1 MVRTRSHLSALA
13 LVVLAAAVSAC
24 GPEAPPPVTP
34 PPPEPPPAAV
44 SSAPAPAATPTVK
57 APKPLRT
64 TFENPGGM
72 WMPEQLPAQAA
83 TLKTVGLEIDPAALS
98 QPTSEILGAV
108 VSLGGCSASFV
119 SDEGLII
126 TNHHCATG
134 ALQFNSTPKENLL
147 VDGYLAKTR
156 ADERSAGPTARIF
169 VTQSSKDVT
178 KEVREGVEKIKSSK
192 DRHDKIEEHTKALVS
207 ACEKDRPGLRCTV
220 AEYFGG
226 QMYRLIEQLEI
237 RDVRLVFAP
246 HEGVGNF
253 GGEIDNWRWPRHD
266 GDVSMFRGYVGKDG
280 KPADFS
286 AENVPY
292 HPPHHIKIA
301 TKPLE
306 QGDFVMVAGYPG
318 QTNRLRTA
326 DEVEDNVGWGY
337 PYRIKF
343 CEENLALLDQL
354 TKGNAD
360 LKIKATPFIRGL
372 GNAMTKFRGIQDGL
386 GKGGLAAQKKKEEA
400 DLKAWVLADPA
411 RKAAYGSVLDAMA
424 KLTTELRKT
433 RDADVALS
441 EIYRMVL
448 LVDSAGKIVRMAEE
462 RPKADAKRDP
472 AFQERNWQRLEQA
485 EASTQKRI
493 DPVLDK
499 ALLKLVLQRA
509 AKIPGKDHVAMVTAI
524 LGKGEVTDAKID
536 AAIAALYKGVSID
549 TLDTRVKLLKTAT
562 TADLKKSKDPL
573 IQLALKLRPLQKA
586 SNDRTDAY
594 DGAMTTLKPAF
605 IEALQKHS
613 TTPLAPDAN
622 STLRVTYG
630 TVRGYS
636 PAPGAPVY
644 TPFTVVSEM
653 VKKHTGT
660 EPFNAP
666 SVVLDAIKAK
676 KFGPYVDNDLGEV
689 PIDFLSDLDI
699 TGGNSGSA
707 TLNARGE
714 LVGLAFD
721 GNYESM
727 ASDWLFMPSVTRT
740 IHVDIRY
747 ILWLLDAA
755 YPGDHLLK
763 EMGVTPA
770 IP

>member
-1 MVRTRSHLSALA
+1 MVRSRSHLSALA
-13 LVVLAAAVSAC
+13 LVVLAAVASAC
-24 GPEAPPPVTP
+24 DPEAPPPVTP
-34 PPPEPPPAAV
+34 PPPDPPLPPVATSVNAPPPA
-44 SSAPAPAATPTVK
+44 VK
-57 APKPLRT
+57 PPKPLKT

-72 WMPEQLPAQAA
+72 WMPEQLPEQAA
-83 TLKTVGLEIDPAALS
+83 TMKAAGLEIDPGLLS

-108 VSLGGCSASFV
+108 VSLGGCTSSFV

-156 ADERSAGPTARIF
+156 ADERWAGPTARIF
-169 VTQSSKDVT
+169 VTQASKDVT
-178 KEVREGVEKIKSSK
+178 RDVRDGLEKIKSDK
-192 DRHDKIEEHTKALVS
+192 DRHDKIEEHEKALVA

-226 QMYRLIEQLEI
+226 QQFRLIEQLEI
-237 RDVRLVFAP
+237 KDVRLVFAP

-266 GDVSMFRGYVGKDG
+266 GDVSMFRAYVGKDG
-280 KPADFS
+280 KPADHS

-292 HPPHHIKIA
+292 HPPRRLKLA
-301 TKPLE
+301 SKPLE
-306 QGDFVMVAGYPG
+306 AGDFVMVAGYPG

-343 CEENLALLDQL
+343 CEENLALLDTL
-354 TKGNAD
+354 TKGNPD

-372 GNAMTKFRGIQDGL
+372 GNTLTKFRGIEDGL
-386 GKGGLAAQKKKEEA
+386 GKGGLAEQKKKEEA
-400 DLKAWVLADPA
+400 DLKTWVLAEPA
-411 RKAAYGSVLDAMA
+411 RKASYGDVLDKMT
-424 KLTTELRKT
+424 KLSVQLRKT
-433 RDADVALS
+433 READAALS
-441 EIYRMVL
+441 EVYRMVSL
-448 LVDSAGKIVRMAEE
+448 INSAGQIVRMAEE

-472 AFQERNWQRLEQA
+472 AFQERNWQRMEQA
-485 EASTQKRI
+485 EASGQKRY
-493 DPVLDK
+493 DRALDK
-499 ALLKLVLQRA
+499 ALLKLALQRA
-509 AKIPGKDHVAMVTAI
+509 VRIPGKDRVAVLTTI
-524 LGKGEVTDAKID
+524 VGKGDVTDAKID
-536 AAIAALYKGVSID
+536 AAIEALYTKTSLED
-549 TLDTRVKLLKTAT
+549 LDGRVKLLKTAT

-586 SNDRTDAY
+586 VNDRTDAY
-594 DGAMTTLKPAF
+594 DGAMATLKPLF

-613 TTPLAPDAN
+613 KTPLAPDAN

-630 TVRGYS
+630 TVRGYRPS
-636 PAPGAPVY
+636 SEAKMY

-653 VKKHTGT
+653 VKKHTGV

-666 SVVLDAIKAK
+666 AAVLDAIKAG
-676 KFGPYVDNDLGEV
+676 KFGPYVDQDLGEV

-707 TLNARGE
+707 TLNSRGE

-740 IHVDIRY
+740 IHVDLRY

>member
-24 GPEAPPPVTP
+24 GPEVPLPVTP
-34 PPPEPPPAAV
+34 PPPDPPLPPVATSAN
-44 SSAPAPAATPTVK
+44 APAPVVK
-57 APKPLRT
+57 APKPLKT
-64 TFENPGGM
+64 SFENPGGM
-72 WMPEQLPAQAA
+72 WMPEQLPEQAA
-83 TLKTVGLEIDPAALS
+83 TLKAVGLEIDPAALS

-134 ALQFNSTPKENLL
+134 ALQFNSTPKENLI
-147 VDGYLAKTR
+147 VDGYLARTR
-156 ADERSAGPTARIF
+156 ADERWSGPTARIF
-169 VTQSSKDVT
+169 VTQASRDVT
-178 KEVREGVEKIKSSK
+178 KEVRDGLEKIKSDK

-207 ACEKDRPGLRCTV
+207 ACEKDRPGMRCTA

-226 QMYRLIEQLEI
+226 QQYRLIEQLEI

-253 GGEIDNWRWPRHD
+253 GGEVDNWRWPRHD
-266 GDVSMFRGYVGKDG
+266 GDVSMFRAYVGKDG
-280 KPADFS
+280 KPADHS
-286 AENVPY
+286 PDNVPY
-292 HPPHHIKIA
+292 HPPRRLKIA
-301 TKPLE
+301 QKPLE
-306 QGDFVMVAGYPG
+306 QGDMVMVAGYPG

-326 DEVEDNVGWGY
+326 DEVEDNVSWGY
-337 PYRIKF
+337 PRRIKF
-343 CEENLALLDQL
+343 CEENLALLDTL
-354 TKGNAD
+354 TKGNPE

-372 GNAMTKFRGIQDGL
+372 GNTLTKFRGILDGL
-386 GKGGLAAQKKKEEA
+386 GKGGLAEQKKKEEA
-400 DLKAWVLADPA
+400 ELKAWILADPA
-411 RKAAYGSVLDAMA
+411 RKATYGEVLDTMT
-424 KLTTELRKT
+424 KLSVELRKT
-433 RDADVALS
+433 READAALG
-441 EIYRMVL
+441 EVYRMVS
-448 LVDSAGKIVRMAEE
+448 LVEAAGKIVRMAEE

-472 AFQERNWQRLEQA
+472 AFQERNWQRMEQA
-485 EASTQKRI
+485 EASGQKRY
-493 DPVLDK
+493 DRTLDK

-509 AKIPGKDHVAMVTAI
+509 VRIPGKDRVAVLTTI
-524 LGKGEVTDAKID
+524 VGKGDVTDAKID
-536 AAIAALYKGVSID
+536 AAIDALYQGTSLED
-549 TLDTRVKLLKTAT
+549 LDGRVKLLKTAT

-573 IQLALKLRPLQKA
+573 IQLALKLRPLQKVV
-586 SNDRTDAY
+586 NDRGDAY
-594 DGAMTTLKPAF
+594 EGAIATLKPRF

-613 TTPLAPDAN
+613 KTPLAPDAN

-636 PAPGAPVY
+636 PQPGAPVY
-644 TPFTVVSEM
+644 APFTAASEM

-676 KFGPYVDNDLGEV
+676 KFGPYVDPDLGEV
-689 PIDFLSDLDI
+689 PVDFLSDLDI

-740 IHVDIRY
+740 IHVDVRY

-755 YPGDHLLK
+755 YGGDHLLK

>member
-1 MVRTRSHLSALA
+1 MVRNRSHLSALA

-24 GPEAPPPVTP
+24 GPEVPQPVTP
-34 PPPEPPPAAV
+34 PPPDPPLPPVATSVDAPKPEP
-44 SSAPAPAATPTVK
+44 K

-72 WMPEQLPAQAA
+72 WMPEQLPGQAA
-83 TLKTVGLEIDPAALS
+83 TLKAVGLEIDPAALS

-108 VSLGGCSASFV
+108 VSLGGCSAAFV

-178 KEVREGVEKIKSSK
+178 KEVREGLEKIKSDK
-192 DRHDKIEEHTKALVS
+192 GRHDKIEEHTKALVS
-207 ACEKDRPGLRCTV
+207 ACEKDRKGLRCTV

-226 QMYRLIEQLEI
+226 QQFRLIEQLEI
-237 RDVRLVFAP
+237 KDVRLVFAP
-246 HEGVGNF
+246 HAGVGNY
-253 GGEIDNWRWPRHD
+253 GGEIDNWRWPRHV

-286 AENVPY
+286 PENVPY
-292 HPPHHIKIA
+292 QPPRRLKLA
-301 TKPLE
+301 TKPLG

-326 DEVEDNVGWGY
+326 DEVEDNVSWGY

-343 CEENLALLDQL
+343 CEENLAILDQI
-354 TKGNAD
+354 TKDNPD
-360 LKIKATPFIRGL
+360 LKIKATPIIRNL
-372 GNAMTKFRGIQDGL
+372 GNSLTKFRGILDGL
-386 GKGGLAAQKKKEEA
+386 GKGGLAEQKKKEEA
-400 DLKAWVLADPA
+400 DLKAWVVADPG
-411 RKAAYGSVLDAMA
+411 RKATYGDVLDRMA
-424 KLTTELRKT
+424 KLSVELRKT
-433 RDADVALS
+433 READAALS
-441 EIYRMVL
+441 EVYR
-448 LVDSAGKIVRMAEE
+448 LVQMIDSAGKIVRMAEE

-472 AFQERNWQRLEQA
+472 AFQERNWQRMEQA
-485 EASTQKRI
+485 EASNQKRY
-493 DPVLDK
+493 DRTLDK
-499 ALLKLVLQRA
+499 TLLKLALQRA
-509 AKIPGKDHVAMVTAI
+509 ARIPGKDRVAVLTTI
-524 LGKGEVTDAKID
+524 LGKGDVTDAKID
-536 AAIAALYKGVSID
+536 AAIEALYKSTSLED
-549 TLDTRVKLLKTAT
+549 LDGRVKLLKTAT
-562 TADLKKSKDPL
+562 TADLKKSKDPI

-586 SNDRTDAY
+586 VSDRGDAY
-594 DGAMTTLKPAF
+594 DGAMATLKPAF

-613 TTPLAPDAN
+613 KTPLSPDAN

-636 PAPGAPVY
+636 PSPGAPVY

-653 VKKHTGT
+653 VKKHTGV

-666 SVVLDAIKAK
+666 AAVLDAIKAR
-676 KFGPYVDNDLGEV
+676 KFGPYVDSDLGEV
-689 PIDFLSDLDI
+689 PVDFLSDLDI

-740 IHVDIRY
+740 IHVDLRY

>member
-13 LVVLAAAVSAC
+13 LVALAAAVSAC
-24 GPEAPPPVTP
+24 GPEAPQPVTP
-34 PPPEPPPAAV
+34 PPPDPPLPPVAT
-44 SSAPAPAATPTVK
+44 SANAPKPVEK
-57 APKPLRT
+57 APKPPKT
-64 TFENPGGM
+64 AFENPGGM
-72 WMPEQLPAQAA
+72 WMPEQLPEQAA
-83 TLKTVGLEIDPAALS
+83 TLKAVGLEIDPAALS

-119 SDEGLII
+119 SDEGLVI

-156 ADERSAGPTARIF
+156 ADERWAGPTARVF
-169 VTQSSKDVT
+169 VTQSSRDVT
-178 KEVREGVEKIKSSK
+178 KEVRDGIEKIKSDK
-192 DRHDKIEEHTKALVS
+192 DRHDKIEEHEKALVS
-207 ACEKDRPGLRCTV
+207 ACEKDRAGLRCTV

-226 QMYRLIEQLEI
+226 QQYRLIEQLEI
-237 RDVRLVFAP
+237 KDVRLVFAP
-246 HEGVGNF
+246 HAGVGNY
-253 GGEIDNWRWPRHD
+253 GGEIDNWRWPRHG
-266 GDVSMFRGYVGKDG
+266 GDVSIFRAYVGKDG
-280 KPADFS
+280 KSADH
-286 AENVPY
+286 AADNVPY
-292 HPPHHIKIA
+292 HPPRRLKIA
-301 TKPLE
+301 SKPLE
-306 QGDFVMVAGYPG
+306 QGDMVMVAGYPG
-318 QTNRLRTA
+318 QTNRLRTE
-326 DEVEDNVGWGY
+326 DEVNDNVGWGY

-354 TKGNAD
+354 TKGSPD

-372 GNAMTKFRGIQDGL
+372 GNTLTKFRGILDGL
-386 GKGGLAAQKKKEEA
+386 GKGGLAEQKKKEEA
-400 DLKAWVLADPA
+400 ELKAWVLADPA
-411 RKAAYGSVLDAMA
+411 RKATYGDVLDKMA
-424 KLTTELRKT
+424 KLSAELRKT
-433 RDADVALS
+433 READAALS
-441 EIYRMVL
+441 EVYRMVL
-448 LVDSAGKIVRMAEE
+448 LADSASKIVRMAEE

-485 EASTQKRI
+485 EESMQKRY
-493 DPVLDK
+493 DRTLDK
-499 ALLKLVLQRA
+499 ALLKLALQRA
-509 AKIPGKDHVAMVTAI
+509 ARIPGKERVPVLVAIV
-524 LGKGEVTDAKID
+524 GKGDVTDAKID
-536 AAIAALYKGVSID
+536 AAIDALFQTTGLEDAAA
-549 TLDTRVKLLKTAT
+549 RVKLLKTAT
-562 TADLKKSKDPL
+562 LADLKKSKDPL

-586 SNDRTDAY
+586 MSDRTDAY
-594 DGAMTTLKPAF
+594 EGAMATLKPVY

-613 TTPLAPDAN
+613 KTPLAPDAN

-636 PAPGAPVY
+636 PSPGAPVFK
-644 TPFTVVSEM
+644 PFTVVSEM
-653 VKKHTGT
+653 VKKHTGV

-666 SVVLDAIKAK
+666 AVVLDAIKAK
-676 KFGPYVDNDLGEV
+676 KFGPYLDQDLGEV
-689 PIDFLSDLDI
+689 PVDFLSDLDI

-740 IHVDIRY
+740 IHVDLRY
-747 ILWLLDAA
+747 VLWMLDAA
-755 YPGDHLLK
+755 YPGDHILK